1 MAKRLIDILASA
13 AGLLLLSPVLA
24 VVLLLVWL
32 QDFHS
37 PFYIAARAGRGGR
50 AFRMVKVRSMI
61 VRADSS
67 GIESTGANDPRITT
81 VGRFVRRWKID
92 ELSQLWNVL
101 RGDMSL
107 VGPRPNTL
115 REVEQY
121 TPAERELLSVKPGIT
136 DISSIVFSDEGEILR
151 DAQDPDRAY
160 AELIRPWKSR
170 LGLLYVDHS
179 SVALDLRLIWLTV
192 VAIFDKPRAL
202 AGVAGILDDL
212 RAERSL
218 QDVARRES
226 PLRPASLP

>member
-67 GIESTGANDPRITT
+67 GIESTGANDPRITA

-101 RGDMSL
+101 LGDMSL

-121 TPAERELLSVKPGIT
+121 TPAERELLSAKPGIT

-151 DAQDPDRAY
+151 DAEDPDRAY

-170 LGLLYVDHS
+170 LGLLYVRHA

-202 AGVAGILDDL
+202 AGVVRILGD
-212 RAERSL
+212 RGAETSL
-218 QDVARRES
+218 QDVARRAS

>member
-1 MAKRLIDILASA
+1 MAKRLIDIVGSA
-13 AGLLLLSPVLA
+13 AGLLLLSPFLA
-24 VVLLLVWL
+24 AVLLLVWL

-50 AFRMVKVRSMI
+50 TFRMVKVRSMV

-67 GIESTGANDPRITT
+67 GVESTGANDPRITA

-101 RGDMSL
+101 IGDMSL

-136 DISSIVFSDEGEILR
+136 DVSSIVFSDEGDILR
-151 DAQDPDRAY
+151 DAEDPDRAY

-170 LGLLYVDHS
+170 LGLLYVNHS
-179 SVALDLRLIWLTV
+179 SAVLDLHLIWLTV
-192 VAIFDKPRAL
+192 VAIFDKRRAL
-202 AGVAGILDDL
+202 EGVAKILDDL
-212 RAERSL
+212 GAERSL
-218 QDVARRES
+218 QDVARRDN
-226 PLRPASLP
+226 PLRHASLP

>member
-67 GIESTGANDPRITT
+67 GIESTGANDPRITA